1 MPNSNESYKS
11 KDIKEL
17 NELYGN
23 AEQIDKEVF
32 SEMRTNILLVAGN
45 HYENARSKQFG
56 RIRDSRNISSDQKI
70 RLTKNHIGRIARIYQ
85 NSILSN
91 NPHVTISPKQEKEIQ
106 HQKAA
111 EMHNSVLEH
120 IKTRHNLSRKKSLWC
135 KDYIEIGEVF
145 VKVFWDQSAGIQI
158 GWQPELDEFGVPVVD
173 PMTGQM
179 MQSEVPVMSGDLIF
193 ETIHGFDVMRD
204 PGVKSLDDS
213 MYFIIRKMESVKDL
227 KKKFPDVDKKI
238 VESSQDT
245 FKVFQSSGG
254 YYQNTKGMT
263 MVREYYFKPCAEY
276 PSGYYYIT
284 TEEGILSEGE
294 LPFGVFPIIHV
305 GFDELTTSP
314 RSRSIIRQ
322 LRPYQVEINRA
333 SSKMAEHQITL
344 GDDKVWFQAG
354 SKPSSGG
361 TTPGVRQNTYVGQPP
376 IVVPGRSGEQYLEY
390 INMQIAEMYQVADV
404 AELDKEINGQLDPYT
419 LLFRS
424 IRQKQKF
431 SFYSEKFEQF
441 LVKVHETALQLFK
454 KYASPYLMIPVL
466 GKNEQVNMD
475 EFKNSTEVCWEVKIE
490 PMSDDLETK
499 MGKQLTLNHVLQ
511 YLGTQLDK
519 KDIGKF
525 LRLSPYLNMEK
536 MFEDLTSDYDNAVND
551 VLALDRGQ
559 YPQTQK
565 YEDHEYAVKFL
576 VNRMKQPDFR
586 YLNPQI
592 QMMYE
597 KKKVEH
603 EQALAMQAQEIKKA
617 QSQFIPSGGYLVK
630 CDFYVPDPKNPN
642 STKRVSV
649 PSESMDWLLKSLESQ
664 GTSQEALE
672 YIDNKQVTTDIA
684 QLLAQGSTPAS
695 QLV

>member
-1 MPNSNESYKS
+1 MPNSNESYKE

-45 HYENARSKQFG
+45 HYENARNKQFG

-120 IKTRHNLSRKKSLWC
+120 IKQRHNLSRKKSLWC

-179 MQSEVPVMSGDLIF
+179 MQSETPVMSGDLIF

-354 SKPSSGG
+354 SKPSSSGN
-361 TTPGVRQNTYVGQPP
+361 TPGVRQNTYVGQPP

-475 EFKNSTEVCWEVKIE
+475 EFKNATEVCWEVKIE

-499 MGKQLTLNHVLQ
+499 MGKQLTLNHVVQ

-597 KKKVEH
+597 RKKQEH

-664 GTSQEALE
+664 GTSQEALQ
-672 YIDNKQVTTDIA
+672 YIDNKQVTADIA
-684 QLLAQGSTPAS
+684 QLLAQGSAPAS